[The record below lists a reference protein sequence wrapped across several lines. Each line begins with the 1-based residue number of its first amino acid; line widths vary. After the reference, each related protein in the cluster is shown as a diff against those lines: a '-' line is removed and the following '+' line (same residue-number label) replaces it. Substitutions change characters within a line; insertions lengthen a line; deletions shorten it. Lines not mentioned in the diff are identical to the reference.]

1 MKSGKIN
8 NLEEI
13 FLHSI
18 PIKEHQIVDQF
29 IGQDLQDEVVKIAS
43 VQKQTKAGQRTR
55 FKAVIAVGDKN
66 GHVGVGVKCAKE
78 VQIAIQEGLKI
89 AKKNIIPV
97 RKGYW
102 GNKIGQPHTVPCKT
116 TGKAGSVVVRLI
128 PAPRGTGIVGA
139 PTSKKLL
146 TFAGVNDCFTKSEGK
161 RKTTENFLKATF
173 AALRNIYGFLT
184 PDLWGTTQVFQHPF
198 EKHSRFL
205 QDYKAE
211 AEKKRGGRR
220 GARGRGG
227 RGRGGRGGRGRG
239 APRGN

>member
-1 MKSGKIN
+1 M
-8 NLEEI
+8 
-13 FLHSI
+13 
-18 PIKEHQIVDQF
+18 
-29 IGQDLQDEVVKIAS
+29 KIAS

-78 VQIAIQEGLKI
+78 VQIAIAEGLKI

-116 TGKAGSVVVRLI
+116 TGKSGSVVVRLI

-173 AALRNIYGFLT
+173 EALRNIYGILT
-184 PDLWGTTQVFQHPF
+184 PDLWPVTSNPAHPY

-205 QDYKAE
+205 QDYKND
-211 AEKKRGGRR
+211 AEKKRGGRGGRGR
-220 GARGRGG
+220 GARGGRGG

-239 APRGN
+239 APA